1 MPLLYFNLIFSLLRY
16 VTVSD
21 AFYKTNLFSQPAFV
35 SLATLPTSL
44 TPRNHTMKM
53 YLKPCLRM
61 LLKLIFTFDFQ
72 TYSTISKLKLLAE

>member
-61 LLKLIFTFDFQ
+61 LLKLIFTLTQ
-72 TYSTISKLKLLAE
+72 LYQN